1 MPATFTNLLPA
12 TKSDPKGRT
21 SYEFE
26 PSADEFGPRAGFLTI
41 RQPREYTT
49 YTVSEFAVDWD
60 GRGFH
65 LKKLTT
71 GTDPSEEAYSCFVA
85 RNGQDRRCECK
96 GFERWANCKHLA
108 ALIDLIQNG
117 KL

>member
-12 TKSDPKGRT
+12 TKSDPKGR
-21 SYEFE
+21 SAYEWE
-26 PSADEFGPRAGFLTI
+26 PTASAGPAAGVLTIKQPRGYTRYVLCEFGTP
-41 RQPREYTT
+41 
-49 YTVSEFAVDWD
+49 WD
-60 GRGFH
+60 GRAFH
-65 LKKLTT
+65 LSKIDA